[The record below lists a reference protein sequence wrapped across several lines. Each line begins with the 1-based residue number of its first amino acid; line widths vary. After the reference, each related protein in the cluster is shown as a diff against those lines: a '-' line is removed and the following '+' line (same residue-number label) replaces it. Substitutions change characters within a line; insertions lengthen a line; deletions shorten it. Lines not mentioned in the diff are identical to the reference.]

1 MTTESETTSGEK
13 RTGFQSELKA
23 FLSPTPLPYPIP
35 ALLALTCVFLSLLV
49 DAGISQL
56 IRGIV
61 GDSPSLEM
69 RIPTETGELS
79 EPITYSESN
88 DASRLL
94 LSRTISLPL
103 DIAMV
108 LSILWLSGFSPAR
121 SLGLNLREIPGSL
134 RYGITLA
141 IVSIPM
147 VLVINV
153 MTRLLFRPD
162 HAHPAFE
169 LFHSGDPWL
178 VVMAAATAVIFAP
191 FVEEL
196 LFRGLLQSS
205 LSAVVGAWPAIV
217 FIGVLFGLA
226 HFGVWPD
233 PIPLSFLGIVLG
245 LTMGRTHSLWA
256 PIFFHAF
263 FNATM
268 LLLSLIVG

>member
-1 MTTESETTSGEK
+1 MTMEDEAVSTVDRTEF
-13 RTGFQSELKA
+13 RSELRA
-23 FLSPTPLPYPIP
+23 FLSPTPLPFPIP
-35 ALLALTCVFLSLLV
+35 GLLALTCVFLSLLV
-49 DAGISQL
+49 DAGVSQL
-56 IRGIV
+56 IRGTV
-61 GDSPSLEM
+61 SDSPTVEM
-69 RIPTETGELS
+69 RIPNETGGLS

-88 DASRLL
+88 DAARML

-103 DIAMV
+103 DIV
-108 LSILWLSGFSPAR
+108 LVLCILWLSGFSPTK
-121 SLGLNLREIPGSL
+121 SLGLGLREIPRSL
-134 RYGITLA
+134 RYGVTAA
-141 IVSIPM
+141 IVAIPL
-147 VLVINV
+147 VLVINIV
-153 MTRLLFRPD
+153 TRLIFRPD

-178 VVMAAATAVIFAP
+178 VLMAAVTAVVFAP

-205 LSAVVGAWPAIV
+205 LSAVVGAWPAII

-256 PIFFHAF
+256 PVFFHGF